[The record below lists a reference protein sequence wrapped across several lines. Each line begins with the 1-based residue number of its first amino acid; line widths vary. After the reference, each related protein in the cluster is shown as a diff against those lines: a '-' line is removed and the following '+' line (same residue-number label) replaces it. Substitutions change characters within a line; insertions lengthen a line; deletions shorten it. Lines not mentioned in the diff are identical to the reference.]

1 MNNQLSFFD
10 KKKKCVLL
18 SLREEYYK
26 KMLEGT
32 KKYEYRTRYLKEETI
47 GYIYISK
54 TLKKIVAKIPFLL
67 FDECILL

>member
-32 KKYEYRTRYLKEETI
+32 KKYEYRTR
-47 GYIYISK
+47 
-54 TLKKIVAKIPFLL
+54 
-67 FDECILL
+67 